1 MMSHEQASELLGAY
15 ALDAV
20 EGEELAE
27 LERHLDECPRCRAEL
42 DSLREVAGAL
52 GTGVETVP
60 EGLWSSIAGRL
71 PERAHDETPPP
82 MPRLVRSGR
91 TPADAASRRRHSRV
105 AVATL
110 GAVAV
115 ALVAVAAVLGVGLIN
130 ANNRADNLQQAAS
143 GRSST
148 VSAALQTPGHRVVS
162 LRDGKHM
169 LAVQFVVVPDGRGYL
184 LTSHLP
190 ALHGGK
196 TYQLWGIVG
205 AQPISLGLLGPDPS
219 EVTFTMAGERRPS
232 RLALTAE
239 PAGGTAAPT
248 GPILAVGAV

>member
-20 EGEELAE
+20 DGEELNE

-105 AVATL
+105 AVA
-110 GAVAV
+110 
-115 ALVAVAAVLGVGLIN
+115 AVLGVGLIN

-184 LTSHLP
+184 LASHLP
-190 ALHGGK
+190 ALASGK
-196 TYQLWGIVG
+196 TYQLWGIV
-205 AQPISLGLLGPDPS
+205 ASQPISLGLLGPDPA
-219 EVTFTMAGERRPS
+219 EATFTMAGARRPTS
-232 RLALTAE
+232 LALTAE
-239 PAGGTAAPT
+239 PAGGTSTPT
-248 GPILAVGAV
+248 GPILATGAV

>member
-105 AVATL
+105 AVA
-110 GAVAV
+110 
-115 ALVAVAAVLGVGLIN
+115 AVLGVGLIN

-184 LTSHLP
+184 LASHLP
-190 ALHGGK
+190 ALASGK
-196 TYQLWGIVG
+196 TYQLWGIV
-205 AQPISLGLLGPDPS
+205 ASQPISLGLLGPDPA
-219 EVTFTMAGERRPS
+219 EATFTMAGARRPTS
-232 RLALTAE
+232 LALTAE

-248 GPILAVGAV
+248 GPILATGAV

>member
-20 EGEELAE
+20 DGEELNE

-184 LTSHLP
+184 LASHLP
-190 ALHGGK
+190 ALASGK
-196 TYQLWGIVG
+196 TYQLWGIV
-205 AQPISLGLLGPDPS
+205 ASQPISLGLLGPDPA
-219 EVTFTMAGERRPS
+219 EATFTMAGARRPTS
-232 RLALTAE
+232 LALTAE
-239 PAGGTAAPT
+239 PAGGTSTPT
-248 GPILAVGAV
+248 GPILATGAV

>member
-20 EGEELAE
+20 DGEELTE
-27 LERHLDECPRCRAEL
+27 LEHHLDECPRCRAEL

-60 EGLWSSIAGRL
+60 EGLWSSIASRL
-71 PERAHDETPPP
+71 PERPHEETPPP

-91 TPADAASRRRHSRV
+91 SPAEGASRRRRGRV

-110 GAVAV
+110 AAVAV

-130 ANNRADNLQQAAS
+130 ANDRADNLQQTAT

-148 VSAALQTPGHRVVS
+148 VTAALQTPGHRVVS

-184 LTSHLP
+184 LASHLP
-190 ALHGGK
+190 ALASGK

-205 AQPISLGLLGPDPS
+205 SQAISLGLLGPHPG
-219 EVTFTMAGERRPS
+219 EATFTMAGARRPS
-232 RLALTAE
+232 SLALTAE
-239 PAGGTAAPT
+239 PAGGTAGPT
-248 GPILAVGAV
+248 GPILAMGAV

>member
-42 DSLREVAGAL
+42 DSLRDVAGAL

-184 LTSHLP
+184 LASHLP
-190 ALHGGK
+190 ALASGK
-196 TYQLWGIVG
+196 TYQLWGIV
-205 AQPISLGLLGPDPS
+205 ASQPISLGLLGPDPA
-219 EVTFTMAGERRPS
+219 EATFTMAGARRPTS
-232 RLALTAE
+232 LALTAE
-239 PAGGTAAPT
+239 PAGGTSTPT
-248 GPILAVGAV
+248 GPILATGAV